1 MGSDD
6 FRTLNES
13 KTGADAAQAHEC
25 RMLRARA
32 LLVWMEHENQL
43 AEREMVCCGAWMS
56 DHTVAIAV
64 LDAELQALL
73 KEDA

>member
-32 LLVWMEHENQL
+32 LLIWMEHENQMAAL
-43 AEREMVCCGAWMS
+43 EMYRGEQWLS
-56 DHTVAIAV
+56 DHTGAIAA

-73 KEDA
+73 KEG

>member
-25 RMLRARA
+25 RMFRARA
-32 LLVWMEHENQL
+32 LLVWMEHENQM
-43 AEREMVCCGAWMS
+43 AAREVALEGWLS
-56 DHTVAIAV
+56 DHTAALAA